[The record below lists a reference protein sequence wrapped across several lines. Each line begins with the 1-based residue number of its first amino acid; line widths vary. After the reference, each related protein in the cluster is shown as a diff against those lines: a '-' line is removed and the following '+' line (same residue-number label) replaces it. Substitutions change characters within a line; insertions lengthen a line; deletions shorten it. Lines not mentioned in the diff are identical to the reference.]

1 MSEHEIPRRR
11 RFSTRQVVA
20 LFGLLVVAVV
30 GVVSYFTVFA
40 DDTRTGADP
49 ETSLEAGPP
58 TDPNADALAQA
69 RRSLQQTSLPLSLLN
84 GGVNQLVDGGRQLDD
99 GANQLSA
106 GIGQARDGAR
116 QLSDGLTELD
126 GGVGQ
131 LGDGAQQISAGVDEV
146 VDRLAGLGAMQ
157 GQATGSLR
165 QVAAALTASA
175 DPVAQAAAGRV
186 NELVAQLDTD
196 GLGPDTLAQLTMLKD
211 GARQLSYE
219 LSDPSA
225 QFVGGVRQ
233 VADGARQLSDG
244 LVLLDDGGKALAD
257 GTGQL
262 LDGTGPI
269 TGVVQGL
276 STNVTDASKAL
287 PSAQTKTPAPG
298 ADAALQAAPDAD
310 ADRTPTWV
318 YVAGALALLL
328 VVAAVAYG
336 SFVLGRRQMSPNAA
350 A

>member
-1 MSEHEIPRRR
+1 MSEHEVPRR
-11 RFSTRQVVA
+11 RFSTRHVA
-20 LFGLLVVAVV
+20 ALVGLLVVAAV
-30 GVVSYFTVFA
+30 GAVAYFTVFT
-40 DDTRTGADP
+40 DDSPLDTDP
-49 ETSLEAGPP
+49 DTALEAGPP
-58 TDPNADALAQA
+58 TGTGTDALDQA

-106 GIGQARDGAR
+106 GIGQAREGAR
-116 QLSDGLTELD
+116 QLSAGLTELGD
-126 GGVGQ
+126 GVGQ

-146 VDRLAGLGAMQ
+146 VDRLTALGEMQ
-157 GQATGSLR
+157 GQVTGALR
-165 QVAAALTASA
+165 QVATTLSASA
-175 DPVAQAAAGRV
+175 DPMAQAAAGHV
-186 NELVAQLDTD
+186 DDLVARLDAE
-196 GLGPDTLAQLTMLKD
+196 GLGPDTLAQLTALED

-225 QFVGGVRQ
+225 QFVSGVGQ
-233 VADGARQLSDG
+233 ISDGARQLVDG

-262 LDGTGPI
+262 VDSTGPI

-276 STNVTDASKAL
+276 SVSVADASEAL
-287 PSAQTKTPAPG
+287 PSAEAPAPG
-298 ADAALQAAPDAD
+298 ADTALQSVPDTD